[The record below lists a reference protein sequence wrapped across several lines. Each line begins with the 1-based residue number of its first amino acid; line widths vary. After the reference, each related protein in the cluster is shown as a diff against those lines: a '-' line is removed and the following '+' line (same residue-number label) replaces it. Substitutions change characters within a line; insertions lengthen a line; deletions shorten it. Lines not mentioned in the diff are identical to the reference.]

1 MIVSAGHTDW
11 NATPGNPRKI
21 HHPTGSV
28 NMDSNDLVESV
39 SKDDRNIAALT
50 HAGGIIF
57 GFIPSLIVYLLK
69 KDSGSAW
76 LVQQS
81 REALN
86 FQITV
91 LIACVVASI
100 LSALLI
106 GLFIFPL
113 IFIANLIFCVIAAV
127 KASNGEVYRYPL
139 TLRLLN

>member
-1 MIVSAGHTDW
+1 
-11 NATPGNPRKI
+11 
-21 HHPTGSV
+21 
-28 NMDSNDLVESV
+28 MDSNDLVESV

-50 HAGGIIF
+50 HVGGIIF

-113 IFIANLIFCVIAAV
+113 IFIMNLIFCVVAAI

-139 TLRLLN
+139 TLRLLS